1 MRREVIEERRSALG
15 FTSRH
20 RLSELSYRVL
30 GGVRVVSAG
39 WQRRW
44 FEIRAP
50 GHVHYYKKATDAEK
64 VGEIER
70 TPTAVVF

>member
-1 MRREVIEERRSALG
+1 M
-15 FTSRH
+15 
-20 RLSELSYRVL
+20 ELSYRLL

-64 VGEIER
+64 VGEIEQ